1 MPIPDFQTIMLPFLT
16 TLRDGQ
22 THGIQ
27 DVIDQ
32 LARQFNLTQEERYQR
47 SPNSSNIVFNN
58 KVGWTKTH
66 LKNAKLIENPNRGIV
81 KISERGLEV
90 LNENLSRIDMRY
102 LSRYPEY
109 VQFRMAS
116 RVSPIEDAT
125 VDTTEADISP
135 LIINTLTPIESLE
148 HSYQEIRNDLADD
161 LLEQIMNCSPQFFE
175 QMVIDLLISM
185 GYGGSRQD
193 AGQAIGQ
200 SHDGGVDGIIKE
212 DKLGLDVIYV
222 QAKRWNNA
230 TVGRPDVQN
239 FVGSLVGRRAIKG
252 IFITTSD
259 FSREAQEYV
268 KNIDKKVVLI
278 NGREL
283 TQLMIDHGIGVT
295 EISSYIIKRVDTD
308 YFVEE

>member
-1 MPIPDFQTIMLPFLT
+1 MLPFLT

-22 THGIQ
+22 VHSIQ

-32 LARQFNLTQEERYQR
+32 LARQFDLTPEERYQR

-66 LKNAKLIENPNRGIV
+66 LKKAQLIDNPNRGIV
-81 KISERGLEV
+81 KISTRGLEV
-90 LNENLSRIDMRY
+90 LSENPPRIDMRY

-109 VQFRMAS
+109 VQFRIAS
-116 RVSPIEDAT
+116 RTAPVDGIP
-125 VDTTEADISP
+125 VDTPEDEIAP
-135 LIINTLTPIESLE
+135 LIRSTLTPIESLE
-148 HSYQEIRNDLADD
+148 QSYLEIRNDLADD
-161 LLEQIMNCSPQFFE
+161 LMEQIMNCSPQFFE
-175 QMVIDLLISM
+175 QMVIDLLITM

-212 DKLGLDVIYV
+212 DKLGLDVIYI
-222 QAKRWNNA
+222 QAKRWNNT
-230 TVGRPDVQN
+230 TVGRPEIQS

-252 IFITTSD
+252 IFITTSN

-278 NGREL
+278 NGQEL

-295 EISSYIIKRVDTD
+295 DITAYTIKRVDTD